1 MQLQKIVFIIATLF
15 HLDDFIFMKR
25 EIGIAATRRNGIAA
39 KLDAV
44 GFTAS
49 TLCAVHCALM
59 PFVITFLPLIGLEF
73 LAEGWVE
80 ISITAFSI
88 IVGISSL
95 IPSYRK
101 YHQNKKPLIIL
112 IIGFV
117 LIFGAH
123 FLGFHE
129 LEPILVPLGGFC
141 IAASHYFNWKLS
153 KPYHTHHHEL
163 SAK

>member
-1 MQLQKIVFIIATLF
+1 MFATLF
-15 HLDDFIFMKR
+15 HLVVFLFMKKD
-25 EIGIAATRRNGIAA
+25 IGIEPARRNGIAA
-39 KLDAV
+39 RLDSV

-73 LAEGWVE
+73 LAESWVE
-80 ISITAFSI
+80 ISITVLSI
-88 IVGISSL
+88 AVGIGSL

-101 YHQNKKPLIIL
+101 YHHKKKPLMIL
-112 IIGFV
+112 MIGFI

-153 KPYHTHHHEL
+153 KPYHGHHCEV
-163 SAK
+163 SGK

>member
-1 MQLQKIVFIIATLF
+1 MFATLF
-15 HLDDFIFMKR
+15 HLVGFLFMKR
-25 EIGIAATRRNGIAA
+25 DKGIESVRRNGIAA
-39 KLDAV
+39 KLDGV

-73 LAEGWVE
+73 LTELWVE

-88 IVGISSL
+88 IVGIGSL

-101 YHQNKKPLIIL
+101 YHHNKKPLIIL
-112 IIGFV
+112 MIGFV

-129 LEPILVPLGGFC
+129 LEPILVPFGGFC

-153 KPYHTHHHEL
+153 KPYHGHHCEVSEKYEEPHL
-163 SAK
+163 Q